1 MPQVGGDPI
10 VESGSN
16 ANGEYT
22 KFADGTL
29 ITRVVSTIDFSSDA
43 GDLDKT
49 TAATFSSVNFSVN
62 CTRTSVGAGDGERWC
77 PNLLGRFAKDV
88 NTARLGLDSANTIP
102 GFSTD
107 ILITCI
113 GRWP

>member
-29 ITRVVSTIDFSSDA
+29 ITRVVSTIDFSSA
-43 GDLDKT
+43 FPILDKT
-49 TAATFSSVNFSVN
+49 TAATFSSGNFSIN
-62 CTRTSVGAGDGERWC
+62 CTRTVSGAIDGELWA
-77 PNLLGRFAKDV
+77 PSLLGRFAKDG
-88 NTARLGLDSANTIP
+88 NTVRLGLDPANALP

-113 GRWP
+113 GRWS